1 MDKIDFRILK
11 ILEKDGR
18 ITNSDLSERV
28 GLSKTPCQL
37 RVKSLIKSGIIKG
50 FKAVLN
56 NSKLDQNHIAFTE
69 VKLNDTR
76 DTALKSFNE
85 AVQEIPE
92 IEQCHMIAGKF
103 DYLLKVRTKNIMDYR
118 HTLAKNFVF
127 ALCFKHINTCRYGS
141 Y

>member
-92 IEQCHMIAGKF
+92 I
-103 DYLLKVRTKNIMDYR
+103 
-118 HTLAKNFVF
+118 
-127 ALCFKHINTCRYGS
+127 
-141 Y
+141 